1 VALMGLLDYYRQ
13 FSEMSD
19 AEVSEGL
26 LRKRD
31 DARAKA
37 LANIPTLDL
46 AATEWPDFPN
56 SEVMNASIFVARGRI
71 NGYPDRY
78 AERLRRSLGARHDVD
93 PERIVVGNGAAELLQ
108 SAAHALLAGGGEL
121 VTPWPSYPLYPLMA
135 ARAGGKPVAVDL
147 VDDRVDTART
157 LAAIGARTR
166 ALVICNPNDPTGTY
180 VPADDLAGMLS
191 RVPEHVHVLLDEA
204 FVQFQDVEHEDA
216 CLRLTDAFARLTV
229 FRTFS
234 KAYGLSGLRI
244 GYAVGSRD
252 SADLLTRIAPVL
264 GVNALSQAAAD
275 YAVGIA
281 DREIGQRRR
290 LVSQERENLLEELP
304 KLGVQVAPSQ
314 ANFVWMKAEGIAG
327 AELAA
332 RLERERVLIAPGGPL
347 GADDHVRAAVRGPN
361 ESSRLLLGLRRALAA
376 ERNGDP
382 EPVEELG
389 DGMTVEEGVNDPG
402 TRTEEDADD

>member
-1 VALMGLLDYYRQ
+1 MGLLDYYRQ
-13 FSEMSD
+13 FDDMSE
-19 AEVSEGL
+19 AEITERL

-31 DARAKA
+31 EERAKA
-37 LANIPTLDL
+37 LAHIPTINLSG
-46 AATEWPDFPN
+46 TEWPDFPN

-71 NGYPDRY
+71 NGYPDRH
-78 AERLRRSLGARHDVD
+78 AEKLRRSLAARHDVD

-108 SAAHALLAGGGEL
+108 AAAYALLGDGGEL

-135 ARAGGKPVAVDL
+135 ARAGGRPVAVDMA
-147 VDDRVDTART
+147 DDRLDPRRT
-157 LAAIGARTR
+157 LAAITERTR

-180 VPADDLAGMLS
+180 IAADDLAHMLGQ
-191 RVPEHVHVLLDEA
+191 VPDHVQVLLDEA
-204 FVQFQDVEHEDA
+204 FVQFQDVEDEDA
-216 CLRLTDAFARLTV
+216 CLRLTEAFPRLTV

-252 SADLLTRIAPVL
+252 AADILARIAPVL

-281 DREIGQRRR
+281 DREIDQRRR
-290 LVSQERENLLEELP
+290 LVAEQRDLLAAELP
-304 KLGVQVAPSQ
+304 ALGVEAAPSQ
-314 ANFVWMKAEGIAG
+314 ANFVWMKVDGISG

-332 RLERERVLIAPGGPL
+332 RLERERVLVAPGGPL

-361 ESSRLLLGLRRALAA
+361 EASRLLLALRRSLAP

-382 EPVEELG
+382 I
-389 DGMTVEEGVNDPG
+389 
-402 TRTEEDADD
+402 EEDDHE

>member
-1 VALMGLLDYYRQ
+1 MGLLDYYRQ
-13 FSEMSD
+13 FDDMSE
-19 AEVSEGL
+19 AEVTERL

-31 DARAKA
+31 EERAKA
-37 LANIPTLDL
+37 LAHIPTIDL
-46 AATEWPDFPN
+46 SGTEWPDFPN

-71 NGYPDRY
+71 NGYPDRH
-78 AERLRRSLGARHDVD
+78 AEKLRRSLARRHDLD

-108 SAAHALLAGGGEL
+108 AAAYALLGDGDEL
-121 VTPWPSYPLYPLMA
+121 VAPWPSYPLYPLMA
-135 ARAGGKPVAVDL
+135 ARAGGRPVAVDMT
-147 VDDRVDTART
+147 DDRVDPSRT
-157 LAAIGARTR
+157 LAAITERTR

-180 VPADDLAGMLS
+180 IAADDLAHLLGQ
-191 RVPEHVHVLLDEA
+191 VPDHVQVLLDEA

-216 CLRLTDAFARLTV
+216 CLRLTDAFPRLTV

-252 SADLLTRIAPVL
+252 SADILSRIAPVL

-281 DREIGQRRR
+281 DREIDQRRR
-290 LVSQERENLLEELP
+290 LVAEQRELLAAELP
-304 KLGVQVAPSQ
+304 ALGVEAAPSQ
-314 ANFVWMKAEGIAG
+314 ANFVWMKVDGITG

-332 RLERERVLIAPGGPL
+332 RLERERVLVAPGGPL

-361 ESSRLLLGLRRALAA
+361 EASRLLLALRRSLT
-376 ERNGDP
+376 N
-382 EPVEELG
+382 EEH
-389 DGMTVEEGVNDPG
+389 
-402 TRTEEDADD
+402 DDE

>member
-1 VALMGLLDYYRQ
+1 MGLLDYYRQ
-13 FSEMSD
+13 FEDMEE
-19 AEVSEGL
+19 AEVNAA
-26 LRKRD
+26 LR
-31 DARAKA
+31 ARRAREKA
-37 LANIPTLDL
+37 LALERVPVLDL
-46 AATEWPDFPN
+46 SHTGSPDLPN
-56 SEVMNASIFVARGRI
+56 AEVVGASVYQARGRL
-71 NGYPDRY
+71 NGYPDERARAINRAL
-78 AERLRRSLGARHDVD
+78 AERHYIRG
-93 PERIVVGNGAAELLQ
+93 EQIVLGNGAAELLRT
-108 SAAHALLAGGGEL
+108 AAYLLLDQGSEL
-121 VTPWPSYPLYPLMA
+121 LSPWPSYSLYPTIA
-135 ARAGGKPVAVDL
+135 TRAGARFVEAELADGFVDPAAL
-147 VDDRVDTART
+147 
-157 LAAIGARTR
+157 LAQVGDRTR
-166 ALVICNPNDPTGTY
+166 MIVISNPNDPTGTY
-180 VPADDLAGMLS
+180 IESGQVGELLS
-191 RVPEHVHVLLDEA
+191 RLPEHTYLALDEA
-204 FVQFQDVEHEDA
+204 YVHFQDAEDEDA
-216 CLRLTDAFARLTV
+216 CMRLVEAFPRLLV

-244 GYAVGSRD
+244 GYAVGSR
-252 SADLLTRIAPVL
+252 SSTEILAKIAPVL

-304 KLGVQVAPSQ
+304 KLGVQVAASQ
-314 ANFVWMKAEGIAG
+314 ANFVWMKVQGIPG

-332 RLERERVLIAPGGPL
+332 RLERERVLVAPGGPL

-382 EPVEELG
+382 EPVEEPG

>member
-1 VALMGLLDYYRQ
+1 MP
-13 FSEMSD
+13 ET
-19 AEVSEGL
+19 EVSERL

-31 DARAKA
+31 EDRAKA
-37 LANIPTLDL
+37 LAHIPTIDL
-46 AATEWPDFPN
+46 AGTEWPEFPN

-71 NGYPDRY
+71 NGYPDRH
-78 AERLRRSLGARHDVD
+78 AEKLRRSLAARHGID

-108 SAAHALLAGGGEL
+108 AAAYALLAGGHEL

-135 ARAGGKPVAVDL
+135 ARAGGRPVAVDM
-147 VDDRVDTART
+147 VGDRVDPDRT
-157 LAAIGARTR
+157 LAAITDQTA

-180 VPADDLAGMLS
+180 IPADDLAHLLGQ
-191 RVPEHVHVLLDEA
+191 VPDHVHVLLDEA

-216 CLRLTDAFARLTV
+216 CLRLTDAFPRLTV

-252 SADLLTRIAPVL
+252 SADILSRIAPVL

-281 DREIGQRRR
+281 DREIDQRRR
-290 LVSQERENLLEELP
+290 LVAEQRELLATELP
-304 KLGVQVAPSQ
+304 ALGVEAAPSQ
-314 ANFVWMKAEGIAG
+314 ANFVWMKVDGISG
-327 AELAA
+327 ADLAA
-332 RLERERVLIAPGGPL
+332 RLERERVLVAPGGPL

-361 ESSRLLLGLRRALAA
+361 EASRLLLALKRSLSP
-376 ERNGDP
+376 ESNGQAQTPD
-382 EPVEELG
+382 
-389 DGMTVEEGVNDPG
+389 
-402 TRTEEDADD
+402 EEDDDE